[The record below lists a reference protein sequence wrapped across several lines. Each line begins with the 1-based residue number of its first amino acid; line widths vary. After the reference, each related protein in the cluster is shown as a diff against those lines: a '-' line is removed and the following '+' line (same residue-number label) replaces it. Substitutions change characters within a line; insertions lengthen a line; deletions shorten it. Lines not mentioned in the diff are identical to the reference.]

1 VSTHWQRQS
10 ERRLPA
16 RRAGSRG
23 LTLLEV
29 LIVVLIIALLVGAVL
44 LGPGALRSSQV
55 RGAAT
60 LIVSAVR
67 LAGARANTT
76 GRPAR
81 LVFDFDEKRLLLE
94 EAVGSHFARSKTD
107 VAGGAEAATD
117 LEKAAREESE
127 RVLEGPRAPR
137 QEFVP
142 VPVLTDPDDPTK
154 GRAFGSGVLL
164 ARMQT
169 EHDDEPITSGRG
181 YLYFWPGGLTEH
193 AAIHLKRL
201 GGSDEGITVMIKA
214 LTGRASVE
222 RGRVDLELPRLDE
235 DTEGLSERE
244 ED

>member
-1 VSTHWQRQS
+1 LNTQQHAGD
-10 ERRLPA
+10 RRLG
-16 RRAGSRG
+16 RCRAGSRG

-29 LIVVLIIALLVGAVL
+29 LVVVFIIALLGSAVM
-44 LGPGALRSSQV
+44 LGPGALRSTQV

-67 LAGARANTT
+67 LAAARANTT

-94 EAVGSHFARSKTD
+94 ESVGSHFARSKVD
-107 VAGGAEAATD
+107 VAGGAEASTD
-117 LEKAAREESE
+117 VEKAAREESE

-142 VPVLTDPDDPTK
+142 VPVLTDPEDPTK
-154 GRAFGSGVLL
+154 GRTFGSGVVLS
-164 ARMQT
+164 RMQT
-169 EHDDEPITSGRG
+169 EHDEEPITSGRG

-201 GGSDEGITVMIKA
+201 GGNDEGITVMIKA

-222 RGRVDLELPRLDE
+222 RGKVDLELPRIDE
-235 DTEGLSERE
+235 DSEGLSERE

>member
-1 VSTHWQRQS
+1 LAGR
-10 ERRLPA
+10 A
-16 RRAGSRG
+16 RRRG

-29 LIVVLIIALLVGAVL
+29 LIVVAIIAFLVGGVM
-44 LGPGALRSSQV
+44 LGPGALKSSQV

-81 LVFDFDEKRLLLE
+81 LVFDLDEKRLLLE
-94 EAVGSHFARSKTD
+94 EAVGSHFARSRTD
-107 VAGGAEAATD
+107 VAGGAEAATG
-117 LEKAAREESE
+117 LEKLAREESE

-142 VPVLTDPDDPTK
+142 VPALTDPDDPTK
-154 GRAFGSGVLL
+154 GRLFGSGVSL
-164 ARMQT
+164 ARVQT
-169 EHDDEPITSGRG
+169 EHDPEPITSGRA

-201 GGSDEGITVMIKA
+201 GGGNDDGITVTIRA

-222 RGRVDLELPRLDE
+222 RGKVDLELPRVDE

-244 ED
+244 EE